1 MVLSFEPKPKPLLNL
16 IVRMVAMSHPVGSQ
30 PFMKGR
36 MVGGN
41 VQSLAMFQKQSSM
54 AHPNNCL
61 QGNVINNLRKLRSLR
76 IHYLIK
82 NMSKILMSGS
92 EFSIVLFINGF
103 VPFSD

>member
-1 MVLSFEPKPKPLLNL
+1 
-16 IVRMVAMSHPVGSQ
+16 MVAMSHPVGSQ

-41 VQSLAMFQKQSSM
+41 VQNVQSLAMFQKQTSM

-61 QGNVINNLRKLRSLR
+61 QGNVISNLRKLRSLM

-92 EFSIVLFINGF
+92 EFPIVWFINGF
-103 VPFSD
+103 VPLTD

>member
-1 MVLSFEPKPKPLLNL
+1 
-16 IVRMVAMSHPVGSQ
+16 
-30 PFMKGR
+30 MKGR

-41 VQSLAMFQKQSSM
+41 VQNVQSLAMFQKQTSM

-61 QGNVINNLRKLRSLR
+61 QGNVISNLRKLRSLM

-92 EFSIVLFINGF
+92 EFPIVWFINGF
-103 VPFSD
+103 VPLTD